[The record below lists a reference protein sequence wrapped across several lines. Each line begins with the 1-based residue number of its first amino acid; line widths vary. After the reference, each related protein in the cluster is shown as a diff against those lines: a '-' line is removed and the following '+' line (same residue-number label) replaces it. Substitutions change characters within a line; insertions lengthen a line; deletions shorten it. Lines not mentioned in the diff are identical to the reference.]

1 MDQLGK
7 YRIIKTLGKGAT
19 ATVYLA
25 HDSFSDRDVA
35 IKAVDPGAFADGES
49 GKLSRKLFITEASL
63 AGKLNHPH
71 IVQIYDAVVGDE
83 KKGEPSYIVMEY
95 VPGGTLEPCA
105 VPGRLLPV
113 SDVVEMIFKCTR
125 ALDFAHRLGVI
136 HRDLKPANILRGSEN
151 DEGTDVKI
159 SDFGA
164 ALTVSSDQ
172 TQVAGIGSPA
182 YMSPQQVKEHPLNH
196 QSDIFSLGVVF
207 YQLLTGTLPFQG
219 SNNFSIIYQ
228 IVNTDPLPPS
238 SLRQDVPASVDA
250 IVAKALRKSLDDRYA
265 TWNEFSFDLAEAFRN
280 EHLAEMRASRISDSE
295 KFNLLRGLSFFRDF
309 SDVELWEILRF
320 SEWKRVSPGDVLMRE
335 GDPGDTFSV
344 LATGEVRVT
353 KQSKLLNVLSAG
365 ECFGEMAYLT
375 PDQGTRGADVIAMGA
390 GTLITIGTE
399 ALHRASQSTRHS
411 FDRAFLRI
419 LVERLNL
426 ANTRLTSAAL

>member
-1 MDQLGK
+1 
-7 YRIIKTLGKGAT
+7 
-19 ATVYLA
+19 
-25 HDSFSDRDVA
+25 
-35 IKAVDPGAFADGES
+35 
-49 GKLSRKLFITEASL
+49 
-63 AGKLNHPH
+63 
-71 IVQIYDAVVGDE
+71 
-83 KKGEPSYIVMEY
+83 
-95 VPGGTLEPCA
+95 
-105 VPGRLLPV
+105 
-113 SDVVEMIFKCTR
+113 
-125 ALDFAHRLGVI
+125 LGVI

>member
-1 MDQLGK
+1 MEQLGK
-7 YRIIKTLGKGAT
+7 YRILRTLGKGAT
-19 ATVYLA
+19 ATVYLG
-25 HDSFSDRDVA
+25 HDPFSDRDVA

-83 KKGEPSYIVMEY
+83 RKGEPSYIVMEY
-95 VPGGTLEPCA
+95 VPGGTLEPYA
-105 VPGRLLPV
+105 TPGRLLPV

-136 HRDLKPANILRGSEN
+136 HRDLKPANILRGSESE
-151 DEGTDVKI
+151 EGTDVKI

-228 IVNTDPLPPS
+228 IVNTDPPPPS
-238 SLRQDVPASVDA
+238 SLRQDIPASVDA
-250 IVAKALRKSLDDRYA
+250 IVAKALKKSLDDRYA

-320 SEWKRVSPGDVLMRE
+320 SEWRRVGAGDVLMRE

-353 KQSKLLNVLSAG
+353 KQGKLLNVLSSG

-390 GTLITIGTE
+390 GTLVTIGTE
-399 ALHRASQSTRHS
+399 ALNRASQSTRHS

>member
-7 YRIIKTLGKGAT
+7 YQIIKPLGRGAT
-19 ATVYLA
+19 ATVYLG
-25 HDSFSDRDVA
+25 HDPFTDRDVA
-35 IKAVDPGAFADGES
+35 VKAVDPGAFADGES

-95 VPGGTLEPCA
+95 VPGGTLEPYA
-105 VPGRLLPV
+105 VPGKLLPV
-113 SDVVEMIFKCTR
+113 ADVVEMIFKCTR

-136 HRDLKPANILRGSEN
+136 HRDLKPANILRGSE
-151 DEGTDVKI
+151 DGEGTDVKI

-228 IVNTDPLPPS
+228 IVNSDPQPPS
-238 SLRQDVPASVDA
+238 VLRQEVPPSVDA
-250 IVAKALRKSLDDRYA
+250 IVAKAMQKSLDDRYA

-309 SDVELWEILRF
+309 SDVEIWEILRF
-320 SEWKRVSPGDVLMRE
+320 SEWKRVQPGDVLMRE

-344 LATGEVRVT
+344 LATGEVRIT
-353 KQSKLLNVLSAG
+353 KQGKLLNVLSAG

-375 PDQGTRGADVIAMGA
+375 PDQGTRGADVVAMSA
-390 GTLITIGTE
+390 GTLVTIGTD
-399 ALHRASQSTRHS
+399 ALHKASQSTRHS

-419 LVERLNL
+419 LVERLSL